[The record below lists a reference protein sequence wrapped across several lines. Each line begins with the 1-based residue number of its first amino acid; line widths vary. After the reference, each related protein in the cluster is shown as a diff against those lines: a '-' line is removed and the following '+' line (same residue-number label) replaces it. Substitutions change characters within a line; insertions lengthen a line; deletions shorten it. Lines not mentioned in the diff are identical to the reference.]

1 MIIEL
6 ILSPLFSLISF
17 LINLIPSF
25 NSVTN
30 KTAVK
35 FYDFMEIGL
44 YFFGSSAFCLVI
56 ASVVSWSLVHF
67 GWSIIVWLYKKVPG
81 VN

>member
-1 MIIEL
+1 
-6 ILSPLFSLISF
+6 
-17 LINLIPSF
+17 
-25 NSVTN
+25 
-30 KTAVK
+30 
-35 FYDFMEIGL
+35 MEIGL

-56 ASVVSWSLVHF
+56 ASVVSWALVHF